1 MNAIIEYIK
10 SLFARVEPAVTDEH
24 CPYCYG
30 CGYDSSGYTCIC
42 LFLGDKK

>member
-10 SLFARVEPAVTDEH
+10 SLFARVEPAQTDEH

-30 CGYDSSGYTCIC
+30 CGYDSSGYTCSC
-42 LFLGDKK
+42 VRDKK